1 MKKFTL
7 LVTLLV
13 SVNALYSQC
22 TSGSS
27 LGSLNVTTSWQTIPV
42 SPGAPAYRSFSAQA
56 GGTYIFTNCQGG
68 GSYSGDPYLTITD
81 NSPSPQTANDD
92 YCGLGSQ
99 ITWTCN
105 SSGTY
110 RIYFSGCCPCNNA
123 PNNICAYIGSN
134 ISSGPQN
141 DLCANASPLAIPSST
156 GGTTVSAT
164 AESPAPPSCVIA
176 YSQPGVWYTVVGDG
190 NQLSASLCNT
200 NWDSKIY
207 VYTGSCGNWS
217 CVTGNDDNGPICQTA
232 SASVKWCST
241 LNTTYYIL
249 VTGNNA
255 ASAFTI
261 DIASTLVPTPVI
273 TPGSITICA
282 GVTTTLVASGS
293 STYTWNPGNLSG
305 ASQALTPSV
314 TTIYTVTGTDATTTC
329 SKTAT
334 ATVSVNP
341 SAVAP
346 TLVTATPSTICI
358 GGTTQLNATAADSI
372 KWWTAATGGTLLG
385 VTLSATNFPR
395 TPLLTTTYYAETTG
409 SSYVVSGTQTFSY
422 TGSGQTFTVPAGCT
436 SITVDLLGAKGG
448 NGQNGSTAG
457 DGGRVQGIVPVVPGQ
472 ILNIN
477 VGGSGSDCGICPS
490 GGFNGGGGTSAGSS
504 QQAGTG
510 GGASDIRISPYAL
523 ADRLFV
529 AGGGGGGGYSG
540 SSANGGGG
548 GGLTG
553 LSGSTWNVY
562 PAGTGGSQIA
572 GGTGG
577 NGSSW
582 NQPSGG
588 NGVSGVGG
596 NGQGWSGG
604 GGGGGG
610 GYYGG
615 GGGFISG
622 GGGGSSY
629 STSTAT
635 NVVHS
640 QGYNAGNGQIV
651 LTWNQTNTGCPSQT
665 RTPVTV
671 TVNPLPVVTANSTAA
686 SVCAGASVTLTGGGA
701 STYAW
706 SGGVTN
712 AVSFVPVSTV
722 TYTVTGTSAAGC
734 VNTATT
740 TVTVNP
746 LPTVFA
752 SSSPG
757 TICVGGNSTI
767 TASGATTY
775 AWMPGNL
782 TGASIT
788 VSPTATTT
796 YTVTG
801 TNANGCINTATRT
814 ITVNPLPIVTATS
827 TSAAVCTGASVTLTG
842 GGASTYSWSGGV
854 TNAVSFIPTA
864 TTTYTVTG
872 TNANGCVNTATITI
886 TVNPLPVVTTTTTAA
901 TICVGASTTI
911 TASGATTYA
920 WMPGNLTGATVT
932 ISPIATTTYTVTGTN
947 SNGCVNTATRI
958 ITVNPLP
965 VVTATSTAAAVCTGA
980 SVTLTGGGAT
990 SYSWSGGVTNA
1001 VSFIPTATVTYTV
1014 TGTNANGCVNTATI
1028 TVTVNPL
1035 PVVTATST
1043 SAAVCT
1049 GASVTLT
1056 GGGATTYTWDNNVT
1070 DAISFVPTAT
1080 TTYMVTGTDA
1090 NGCVNTAMTTVTVNP
1105 LPVVTASS
1113 SSAAVCTGGSVTLT
1127 GGGASTYTWD
1137 NNVTDAVSFV
1147 PTATT
1152 TYMVTGTDANGCVNT
1167 AMTTVTVNPLPVI
1180 TATSSAAVVCAG
1192 ASVTLTGGGAA
1203 TYTWDNNVTDTVS
1216 FVPMATTTYI
1226 VTGTDANGCVNT
1238 ATTTVTVNAL
1248 PTVTANT
1255 SSAAVCIGASVT
1267 LTGGGAATYVWDNNV
1282 MDTVSFVPTAT
1293 TTYMVTGTDANGC
1306 VNTAM
1311 TTVTV
1316 NPLPT
1321 VTANSSAASVCTGGS
1336 VTLTGGGAST
1346 YTWDNNVIDAVSF
1359 VPTATTTYMVTG
1371 TDANGCV
1378 NTATTTVTLS
1388 GLLTVSLGPDII
1400 QCGGTALLDAGNI
1413 GSVYLWNNASTTQ
1426 TITVSASGTY
1436 IVDVTDVNGCM
1447 GTDTAVVTI
1456 NTSPSVTATASSSVV
1471 CVDDSTVTLTG
1482 TPTGGVW
1489 SGPGVTGSS
1498 LSPTAAGVGSHTA
1511 VYSYTDVNG
1520 CEGNTSVIVQVDA
1533 CVGLVENTLANGVS
1547 VYPNPNNGSFTLS
1560 VNANVADL
1568 VIKITDMQG
1577 RVVYASVE
1585 NNVNTGFVKQISLDT
1600 QSSGMYLMHIIANGE
1615 QRTEKISVQK

>member
-27 LGSLNVTTSWQTIPV
+27 LGSLNVTTSWQTIAV
-42 SPGAPAYRSFSAQA
+42 SAGVPAYRSFSAQS
-56 GGTYIFTNCQGG
+56 GGTYIFTFCQGG

-81 NSPSPQTANDD
+81 NSPSPQTSNDD
-92 YCGLGSQ
+92 YCSLGSQ

-110 RIYFSGCCPCNNA
+110 RIYFSGCCPCANA
-123 PNNICAYIGSN
+123 PTSTCAYIGSN
-134 ISSGPQN
+134 ISSGPPN

-217 CVTGNDDNGPICQTA
+217 CVTGNDDNGPICQTS

-241 LNTTYYIL
+241 LNTTYRIL

-255 ASAFTI
+255 ASAFTLA
-261 DIASTLVPTPVI
+261 IATTVVPTPVV

-422 TGSGQTFTVPAGCT
+422 TGSAQTFTVPAGCT
-436 SITVDLLGAKGG
+436 SITMDIQGAQGG
-448 NGQNGSTAG
+448 NTNNNNT
-457 DGGRVQGIVPVVPGQ
+457 
-472 ILNIN
+472 
-477 VGGSGSDCGICPS
+477 GGSGGRLQCTYPVTPGGTLNIYVGGNTTSS
-490 GGFNGGGGTSAGSS
+490 AGGFNGGGNGGNNMQYSAG
-504 QQAGTG
+504 G
-510 GGASDIRISPYAL
+510 GGASDIRIGGSAL
-523 ADRLFV
+523 ANRVLV
-529 AGGGGGGGYSG
+529 AGGGAGGGTNCWGNG
-540 SSANGGGG
+540 EANGGHGG
-548 GGLTG
+548 NATG
-553 LSGSTWNVY
+553 QDGFQCNVQNSY
-562 PAGTGGSQIA
+562 QGTGGSQL
-572 GGTGG
+572 TGG
-577 NGSSW
+577 ISNGGYGT
-582 NQPSGG
+582 SGTL
-588 NGVSGVGG
+588 GVGG
-596 NGQGWSGG
+596 NGNSNY

-615 GGGFISG
+615 GGGSYGG
-622 GGGGSSY
+622 GGGGSTFYDSNAS
-629 STSTAT
+629 STTLT
-635 NVVHS
+635 
-640 QGYNAGNGQIV
+640 QGYKTGNGEII
-651 LTWNQTNTGCPSQT
+651 LTWNQTNTACPSQT
-665 RTPVTV
+665 RIPVTV

-712 AVSFVPVSTV
+712 AVSFVPVSTT

-757 TICVGGNSTI
+757 TICVGGSSTI

-932 ISPIATTTYTVTGTN
+932 VSPIATTTYTVTGTN

-990 SYSWSGGVTNA
+990 SYSWSGGVTDA

-1043 SAAVCT
+1043 SVAVCT

-1113 SSAAVCTGGSVTLT
+1113 SSAAVCIGASVTLT
-1127 GGGASTYTWD
+1127 GGGASSYTWD
-1137 NNVTDAVSFV
+1137 NNVTDTVSFV

-1167 AMTTVTVNPLPVI
+1167 AMTTVTVNSLPVI

-1192 ASVTLTGGGAA
+1192 ASVTLTGGGAS
-1203 TYTWDNNVTDTVS
+1203 TYTWDNNVTDAVS

-1282 MDTVSFVPTAT
+1282 TDTVSFVPTAT

-1316 NPLPT
+1316 NPLPI

-1568 VIKITDMQG
+1568 IIKITDMQG

-1585 NNVNTGFVKQISLDT
+1585 NNVNAGFVKQISLDT

>member
-27 LGSLNVTTSWQTIPV
+27 LGSLNVTTNWQTIAV
-42 SPGAPAYRSFSAQA
+42 SAGVPAYRSFSAQS
-56 GGTYIFTNCQGG
+56 GGTYIFTFCQGG

-81 NSPSPQTANDD
+81 NSPSPQTTNDD

-99 ITWTCN
+99 ITWTCT

-110 RIYFSGCCPCNNA
+110 RIYFSGCCPCANA
-123 PNNICAYIGSN
+123 YTSTCAYIGSN
-134 ISSGPQN
+134 ISSGPPN

-217 CVTGNDDNGPICQTA
+217 CVTGNDDSGPICQTS

-249 VTGNNA
+249 VTGYSS
-255 ASAFTI
+255 ASAFTL
-261 DIASTLVPTPVI
+261 DIATTVVPTPVV
-273 TPGSITICA
+273 TPSTVTICA

-293 STYTWNPGNLSG
+293 STYTWNPGNYSG

-329 SKTAT
+329 SNTAT

-385 VTLSATNFPR
+385 TTLSATNFPR

-422 TGSGQTFTVPAGCT
+422 TGSAQTFTVPAGCT
-436 SITVDLLGAKGG
+436 SITMDIQGAQGG
-448 NGQNGSTAG
+448 NTNNNNT
-457 DGGRVQGIVPVVPGQ
+457 
-472 ILNIN
+472 
-477 VGGSGSDCGICPS
+477 GGSGGRLQCTYPVTPGGTLNIYVGGNTTSS
-490 GGFNGGGGTSAGSS
+490 AGGFNGGGNGGNNMQYSAG
-504 QQAGTG
+504 G
-510 GGASDIRISPYAL
+510 GGASDIRIGGSAL
-523 ADRLFV
+523 ANRVLV
-529 AGGGGGGGYSG
+529 AGGGAGGGTNCWGNG
-540 SSANGGGG
+540 EANGGHGG
-548 GGLTG
+548 NATG
-553 LSGSTWNVY
+553 QDGFQCNVQNSY
-562 PAGTGGSQIA
+562 QGTGGSQ
-572 GGTGG
+572 
-577 NGSSW
+577 S
-582 NQPSGG
+582 SGG
-588 NGVSGVGG
+588 ISNGGYGTSGTLGVGG
-596 NGQGWSGG
+596 NGNSNY

-615 GGGFISG
+615 GGGSYGG
-622 GGGGSSY
+622 GGGGSTFYDSNAS
-629 STSTAT
+629 STTLT
-635 NVVHS
+635 
-640 QGYNAGNGQIV
+640 QGYKTGNGEII
-651 LTWNQTNTGCPSQT
+651 LTWNQTNTACPSQT
-665 RTPVTV
+665 RIPVTV

-686 SVCAGASVTLTGGGA
+686 AVCAGASVTLTGGGA

-757 TICVGGNSTI
+757 TICVGGSSTI

-788 VSPTATTT
+788 VSPIATTT

-872 TNANGCVNTATITI
+872 TNANGCLNTATITI
-886 TVNPLPVVTTTTTAA
+886 TVNPLPIVTTATTAA
-901 TICVGASTTI
+901 TICIGASTTI

-932 ISPIATTTYTVTGTN
+932 VSPIATTTYTVTGTN
-947 SNGCVNTATRI
+947 ANGCINTTTRI

-965 VVTATSTAAAVCTGA
+965 VVTAT

-990 SYSWSGGVTNA
+990 SYSWSGGVTDA

-1035 PVVTATST
+1035 PAVTATST
-1043 SAAVCT
+1043 SAAVCS

-1090 NGCVNTAMTTVTVNP
+1090 NGCVNTATTTVTVNP
-1105 LPVVTASS
+1105 LPVVTANSS
-1113 SSAAVCTGGSVTLT
+1113 VASVCAGSSVTLT

-1167 AMTTVTVNPLPVI
+1167 AMTTVTVNPLPVV

-1255 SSAAVCIGASVT
+1255 SSAAVCMGASVT

-1585 NNVNTGFVKQISLDT
+1585 NNVNAGFVKQISLDT